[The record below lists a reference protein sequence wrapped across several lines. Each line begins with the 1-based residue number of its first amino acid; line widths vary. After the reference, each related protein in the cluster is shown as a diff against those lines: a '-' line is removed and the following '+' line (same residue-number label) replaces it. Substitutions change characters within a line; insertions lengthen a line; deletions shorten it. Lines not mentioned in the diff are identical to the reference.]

1 MIESYHESPRVDNA
15 SQHPV
20 FSPVDYDLLDWSTAP
35 TATPTPSAP
44 VVIDVIDGGKAKRP
58 HRHLDGLDDPKI
70 QARRA
75 RVKSAKIRQAN
86 KQRDLEIADA
96 LNFGMSQRATA
107 KACGVSHK
115 IVRGVAA
122 RLRPDGTLRMF
133 CEE

>member
-1 MIESYHESPRVDNA
+1 MIESYHVSTSVDSA
-15 SQHPV
+15 SQHSV
-20 FSPVDYDLLDWSTAP
+20 FSPVDPDLDDWYTAP
-35 TATPTPSAP
+35 PVTPTPSAP
-44 VVIDVIDGGKAKRP
+44 VIIVFDGGKAKRP

-107 KACGVSHK
+107 KACGVTHN

-122 RLRPDGTLRMF
+122 RLRPDGTLTMY
-133 CEE
+133 CAE